1 MYKITLFLLILINMN
16 VFSKEITKAD
26 KELIFKKADDI
37 MLKIAAYGQRKPNL
51 TVKKALTSKQ
61 GVKLYLDLELR
72 KQYKGNQ
79 FLAEEQILKLMGLI
93 NPDVDYEKAIKNVLS
108 REVAGY
114 YNPKNN
120 TMYIA
125 DWLPL
130 SQQEIVL
137 AHELF
142 HAVQRQNYPAMEKMM
157 DSDNSNSDSK
167 LAISSI
173 LEGEATAIMLD
184 YEGVIK
190 RKSDMS
196 FDKIPAL
203 EFFFNMSMAMNPSQ
217 SFKKYSKYPQIMMGM
232 MIFPYIKGLVFLK
245 YFKQH
250 GGWKAIDN
258 IYKRLPVSTEQ
269 ILHVDKYL
277 KNEKPLNI
285 TLENKEHILKNCEY
299 IEHSMFGEA
308 FLYEIFMNDM
318 NNKTNIEDAEGWN
331 GDKIF
336 VYKCKNQYSA
346 IFISQWDTKKDA
358 REFLKAIK
366 YFLKDSFN
374 GKLIKNKKTNFK
386 IKKSKNQYY
395 TGKIN
400 NKKVTIF
407 LNFSKELIK
416 NSKSIK

>member
-1 MYKITLFLLILINMN
+1 MYKITLFLLVFVNINA
-16 VFSKEITKAD
+16 FSKEITQKD

-37 MLKIAAYGQRKPNL
+37 MLKIATYGQRKPNL

-61 GVKLYLDLELR
+61 GVKLYLDVELK

-79 FLAEEQILKLMGLI
+79 FLAEEQVLKLMGLI
-93 NPDVDYEKAIKNVLS
+93 NHDIDYEKAIKNVLS
-108 REVAGY
+108 KEVAGY

-157 DSDNSNSDSK
+157 DEDNSNSDSK

-190 RKSDMS
+190 RKSNMS

-217 SFKKYSKYPQIMMGM
+217 SFKKYSKYPQIMMGI
-232 MIFPYIKGLVFLK
+232 MIFPYIKGLIFLK

-258 IYKRLPVSTEQ
+258 VYKRLPLSTEQ
-269 ILHVDKYL
+269 IIHVDKYL
-277 KNEKPLNI
+277 ANEKPIII
-285 TLENKEHILKNCEY
+285 TLDNKENILSGCKY
-299 IEHSMFGEA
+299 IDKSMFGEA
-308 FLYEIFMNDM
+308 FLYTIFKNDM
-318 NNKTNIEDAEGWN
+318 LNKTNIEDAEGWN

-336 VYKCKNQYSA
+336 IYKCDNQYSA
-346 IFISQWDTKKDA
+346 VFISEWDTPKDA
-358 REFLKAIK
+358 KEFFRAIK
-366 YFLKDSFN
+366 YFFKDSTS
-374 GKLIKNKKTNFK
+374 GKLIKNQKRMFK
-386 IKKSKNQYY
+386 IKKAKNKYY
-395 TGKIN
+395 VAKIK
-400 NKKVTIF
+400 NKKVVVF
-407 LNFSKELIK
+407 LNINKELLK
-416 NSKSIK
+416 KLPNF

>member
-1 MYKITLFLLILINMN
+1 MILFLFITVNIIS
-16 VFSKEITKAD
+16 FSKEITKKD

-37 MLKIAAYGQRKPNL
+37 MLKIATYGERKPNL
-51 TVKKALTSKQ
+51 TVKKALTSKE
-61 GVKLYLDLELR
+61 GVKLYLDTEL
-72 KQYKGNQ
+72 KNQYKGNQ
-79 FLAEEQILKLMGLI
+79 FLAEEQVLKLMGLI
-93 NPDVDYEKAIKNVLS
+93 NPDIDYEKAIKNVLS
-108 REVAGY
+108 KEVAGY

-157 DSDNSNSDSK
+157 NEDNSNSDSK

-203 EFFFNMSMAMNPSQ
+203 EFFFSLSMAVNPSQ
-217 SFKKYSKYPQIMMGM
+217 SFKKYSKYPQIMMGIM
-232 MIFPYIKGLVFLK
+232 MFPYIKGLIFLK

-258 IYKRLPVSTEQ
+258 IYKRLPISTEQ
-269 ILHVDKYL
+269 IIHVDKYL
-277 KNEKPLNI
+277 ANEKPIKIDLK
-285 TLENKEHILKNCEY
+285 NKENLLGGCKY
-299 IEHSMFGEA
+299 IDKSMFGEA
-308 FLYEIFMNDM
+308 FLYTIFKNDM
-318 NNKTNIEDAEGWN
+318 LNKTNIEDAAGWN

-336 VYKCKNQYSA
+336 IYKCDNEYSA
-346 IFISQWDTKKDA
+346 VFISDWDTQKDA
-358 REFLKAIK
+358 KEFFRAIK
-366 YFLKDSFN
+366 YFFKDSTS
-374 GKLIKNKKTNFK
+374 GKLIKNRKRVFK
-386 IKKSKNQYY
+386 IKKSKSKYY
-395 TGKIN
+395 VGKIK
-400 NKKVTIF
+400 NKKVIVF
-407 LNFSKELIK
+407 LNIK
-416 NSKSIK
+416 KDLLNKLPNLLN